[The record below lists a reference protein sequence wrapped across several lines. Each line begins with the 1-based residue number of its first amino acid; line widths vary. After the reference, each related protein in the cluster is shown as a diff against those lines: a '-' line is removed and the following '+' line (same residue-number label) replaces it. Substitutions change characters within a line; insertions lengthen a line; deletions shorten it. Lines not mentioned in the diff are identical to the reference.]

1 MALLCCFFSSRRR
14 HTICALVT
22 GVQTCA
28 SSDLVLVNLNYDLDL
43 WGKNRASL
51 RAAVSERAASEA
63 DAATARITLAAA
75 VSTTYVDFA
84 QLLERRRDAADAAR
98 VRRETRALVVRPF
111 NAGLEARTSM
121 EHAEGSV
128 ETAEPHLAAIHEAIG
143 LDRNAIAPLIGAW
156 PSRWPSVTA
165 GKGEH

>member
-1 MALLCCFFSSRRR
+1 MA
-14 HTICALVT
+14 
-22 GVQTCA
+22 G
-28 SSDLVLVNLNYDLDL
+28 LVNLNYDLDL

-51 RAAVSERAASEA
+51 RAAVSERVASEA

-98 VRRETRALVVRPF
+98 VRRETRDLVVRRF

-121 EHAEGSV
+121 EQAEGSV
-128 ETAEPHLAAIHEAIG
+128 ETAEAQLAAIEGRKSPRLKSSH
-143 LDRNAIAPLIGAW
+143 
-156 PSRWPSVTA
+156 
-165 GKGEH
+165 

>member
-1 MALLCCFFSSRRR
+1 MQRRPPR
-14 HTICALVT
+14 STRPDTLFPYT
-22 GVQTCA
+22 TLFR
-28 SSDLVLVNLNYDLDL
+28 SDLDL

-98 VRRETRALVVRPF
+98 VRRETRDLVVRRF
-111 NAGLEARTSM
+111 NAE
-121 EHAEGSV
+121 
-128 ETAEPHLAAIHEAIG
+128 IG
-143 LDRNAIAPLIGAW
+143 RA
-156 PSRWPSVTA
+156 SCRERVCQYV
-165 GKGEH
+165 

>member
-1 MALLCCFFSSRRR
+1 MA
-14 HTICALVT
+14 
-22 GVQTCA
+22 G
-28 SSDLVLVNLNYDLDL
+28 LVNLNYDLDL

-98 VRRETRALVVRPF
+98 VRRETRDLVVRRF
-111 NAGLEARTSM
+111 HAGLEAPPLLAQAQGRALRSERRRGGTEVVRT
-121 EHAEGSV
+121 GK
-128 ETAEPHLAAIHEAIG
+128 
-143 LDRNAIAPLIGAW
+143 DRGC
-156 PSRWPSVTA
+156 
-165 GKGEH
+165 